1 MPVIRTAAAA
11 IIASALLAGCGTA
24 REAGHINA
32 ATPTVS
38 TPTHTQRNGQTI
50 QPVRNENAL
59 YVAAYCYALFDL
71 QLDATDPFSAQWRV
85 LDSYTK
91 SAAVYVVAS
100 GLDKSRDSYVL
111 YGLKQVAV
119 DLFRND
125 QVTFDAHIDVCA
137 NLIDR
142 ARGRSASGKEAR

>member
-1 MPVIRTAAAA
+1 MIRSAAAA
-11 IIASALLAGCGTA
+11 IIAAALLAGCGTA
-24 REAGHINA
+24 REAGHIDA
-32 ATPTVS
+32 VIPAGSIPTN
-38 TPTHTQRNGQTI
+38 TQRSH
-50 QPVRNENAL
+50 PERNENAL

-71 QLDATDPFSAQWRV
+71 QLDATDPSSAQWRV

-125 QVTFDAHIDVCA
+125 QVTFDAHIDVCT

-142 ARGRSASGKEAR
+142 ARGRGASGKEAR